1 MCKCSAMVLNVYKV
15 KKTSILLLFVTML
28 VAFPL
33 RAGEPRF
40 SLLSCSPGNE
50 AYSIFGHTALRYCD
64 DERKID
70 MVYNYG
76 YFSFDSP
83 NFVWRFILGQT
94 DYLVA
99 SVPYRFFIQE
109 YAERGS
115 SVVEQ
120 VLELSPEQVSRLSRA
135 LDVNCLPANRVYRYN
150 YFYRNCTTMAR
161 DMFVK
166 ALGDGN
172 ALEYDNDLQPT
183 TLRQA
188 LAEYTISHPWYSFGV
203 DLLMGSDVDEVATRE
218 ELQFAPLNLM
228 DDLGVASIVDT
239 DGNRVP
245 AVRSTQV
252 LLHENKPASV
262 RNNLTPFNAS
272 LLLLLFTFVIM
283 LCELRSNRTFW
294 GFDLLL
300 MALQGLSGVLLLFL
314 GLCSEHPAV
323 DANYAILLLNP
334 LVLVLLP
341 IVLYRM
347 IRNRSLTLMW
357 VQVAFVALFFISGII
372 GLQHYPAPLYF
383 CAVAILVRSLFHIY
397 KKRICELNI
406 V

>member
-1 MCKCSAMVLNVYKV
+1 MTLSL
-15 KKTSILLLFVTML
+15 
-28 VAFPL
+28 PL
-33 RAGEPRF
+33 RAQEPRF
-40 SLLSCSPGNE
+40 SLLSCSPGDE
-50 AYSIFGHTALRYCD
+50 AYSLFGHTALRYCD
-64 DERKID
+64 EARQVDV
-70 MVYNYG
+70 VYNYG
-76 YFSFDSP
+76 YFSFDAP
-83 NFVWRFILGQT
+83 NFAWRFILGQT

-99 SVPYRFFIQE
+99 SVPYRIFIQE
-109 YAERGS
+109 YVERGS

-120 VLELSPEQVSRLSRA
+120 VLGLNPLQVERLRRA
-135 LDVNCLPANRVYRYN
+135 LEVNCLPANRVYRYN
-150 YFYRNCTTMAR
+150 YFYKNCTTMAR
-161 DMFVK
+161 DMFVN
-166 ALGDGN
+166 ALGDGYSLVYGN
-172 ALEYDNDLQPT
+172 EPRQM

-188 LAEYTISHPWYSFGV
+188 LASYTHTHPWYSFGI
-203 DLLMGSDVDEVATRE
+203 DLLMGSDVDKATTRE

-228 DDLGVASIVDT
+228 DDLATADIVDAG
-239 DGNRVP
+239 GNVIP
-245 AVRSTQV
+245 AVNATAV
-252 LLHENKPASV
+252 LVHENKPASV

-314 GLCSEHPAV
+314 GVCSEHPAV

-334 LVLVLLP
+334 LVLVLMP
-341 IVLYRM
+341 VALYRM
-347 IRNRSLTLMW
+347 IRNLSLGLMW
-357 VQVAFVALFFISGII
+357 VQVVFAVLFFLSGIT